1 MTKLKLG
8 AIENDKPV
16 KLTIELSAAVHRNLV
31 AYAEALSRQTGQKLE
46 PARLISPMLARFMST
61 DRAFARIQRDNQAG
75 GQSRRIPLA
84 RAETPS

>member
-8 AIENDKPV
+8 VIDDDKLV
-16 KLTIELSAAVHRNLV
+16 KLTIELSAAVYRNLV
-31 AYAEALSRQTGQKLE
+31 ACTEALSRQTGQKLE

-61 DRAFARIQRDNQAG
+61 DRAFARIQRDNQAA
-75 GQSRRIPLA
+75 GQPRRIPVA

>member
-8 AIENDKPV
+8 VIDDDKLV
-16 KLTIELSAAVHRNLV
+16 KLTIELSAAVYRNLV
-31 AYAEALSRQTGQKLE
+31 ACTEALSRQTGQKLE

-61 DRAFARIQRDNQAG
+61 DRAFARMQRDNQAA
-75 GQSRRIPLA
+75 GQSRIPIA